1 MTAHAQRYLDYCH
14 NRRKPQLIID
24 TDPGQDDAAA
34 ILMALGLEKMGLL
47 EVLALTTVAGNVTLH
62 NTSKNACVIAD
73 WAGRSDLGVYG
84 GAEKP
89 LIKPLINAQH
99 VHGNNGLGGMQLHKP
114 KTPLQA
120 LHAVAYMVDLLTHA
134 EPYSITI
141 CAVGPLTNIAHMLSL
156 APEASRGIKEIVI
169 MGGSYFH
176 PGNVTPM
183 AEFTFYVDPH
193 AAQVV
198 LQAGV
203 PLRILPLDVT
213 HQALLTRER
222 IQSLA
227 AIKNENGPR
236 LATLLDHY
244 ERHEQAS
251 LHEGGAPLH
260 DPCAIACALIPELF
274 EQKRVHVAVETQ
286 GQLTMGA
293 CVVDWWN
300 KSKAIPNAN
309 WATAVDDEAFF
320 DLFNTAIAAL
330 P

>member
-1 MTAHAQRYLDYCH
+1 MTAHAQRYLDLSR

-34 ILMALGLEKMGLL
+34 ILMALGLEKLEL
-47 EVLALTTVAGNVTLH
+47 VEVLALTTVAGNVSLH

-73 WAGRSDLGVYG
+73 WAGRSDMPVYG

-89 LIKPLINAQH
+89 LIKSLVTAQH
-99 VHGNNGLGGMQLHKP
+99 VHGHNGLGGMQLHKAQ
-114 KTPLQA
+114 TPLKV
-120 LHAVAYMVDLLTHA
+120 LHAVAYMVDMLTHV
-134 EPYSITI
+134 EPYSVTI
-141 CAVGPLTNIAHMLSL
+141 CAVGPLTNIAQMLSL
-156 APEASRGIKEIVI
+156 APEAARGIKEIVI

-183 AEFTFYVDPH
+183 AEFNFYVDPH
-193 AAQVV
+193 AAQMV

-203 PLRILPLDVT
+203 PLRVLPLDVT
-213 HQALLTRER
+213 HQALLTQAR
-222 IQSLA
+222 IQDLA
-227 AIKNENGPR
+227 QMGNDNGPR

-260 DPCAIACALIPELF
+260 DPCAIACAVFPELF

-286 GQLTMGA
+286 GKLTMGA
-293 CVVDWWN
+293 CVGDWWN
-300 KSKAIPNAN
+300 KSKAVPNVN
-309 WATAVDDEAFF
+309 WATAVDDAAFF
-320 DLFNTAIAAL
+320 ELFNAAIAAL